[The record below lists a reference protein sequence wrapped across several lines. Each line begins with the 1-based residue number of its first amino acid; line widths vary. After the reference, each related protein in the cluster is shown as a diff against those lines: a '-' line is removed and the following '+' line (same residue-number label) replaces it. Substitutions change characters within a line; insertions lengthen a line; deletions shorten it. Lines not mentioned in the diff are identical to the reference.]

1 MMILTGNQDFQMFST
16 GDDNYQIISSGNKN
30 YTEFKYAPPDFG
42 VGVYHDKET
51 GIDTYYHLLELDK
64 IVGFIKK
71 EFEPYDRFVNPES
84 GDYGRV
90 NHTVIEL
97 DFKVYNKESEPWLRQ
112 ELNTTKHYYIN
123 SENDPKINEIIQGLK
138 DYGFVMSEGTVE
150 ECYYN
155 YLGINMFGKFAWELY
170 ERK

>member
-1 MMILTGNQDFQMFST
+1 MMILTGNQDNQMIST
-16 GDDNYQIISSGNKN
+16 GEDNK

-97 DFKVYNKESEPWLRQ
+97 DFKVYNKE
-112 ELNTTKHYYIN
+112 LNTTKHYYIN
-123 SENDPKINEIIQGLK
+123 SENEPKINEIIQGLK

>member
-1 MMILTGNQDFQMFST
+1 MMILTGKEYQMIST
-16 GDDNYQIISSGNKN
+16 GDKN

-51 GIDTYYHLLELDK
+51 GKDTYYHLLELDK

-71 EFEPYDRFVNPES
+71 EFEPYDKYVNPES

-97 DFKVYNKESEPWLRQ
+97 DFKVYNKE
-112 ELNTTKHYYIN
+112 LNTTKHYYIN
-123 SENDPKINEIIQGLK
+123 SENEPKINEIIQGLK
-138 DYGFVMSEGTVE
+138 DYGFVMPEGTVE

-155 YLGINMFGKFAWELY
+155 YLGINMFGKFAWEKY
-170 ERK
+170 EKK

>member
-1 MMILTGNQDFQMFST
+1 MNILDWRVKMMIST
-16 GDDNYQIISSGNKN
+16 GDKSPKISTGEDNKYI
-30 YTEFKYAPPDFG
+30 EFKYAPSDFEI
-42 VGVYHDKET
+42 GVYHDKET
-51 GIDTYYHLLELDK
+51 KTDTYYHLLELDK

-97 DFKVYNKESEPWLRQ
+97 DFKVYNKE
-112 ELNTTKHYYIN
+112 LNTTKHYYIN
-123 SENDPKINEIIQGLK
+123 SENEPKINEIIQGLK
-138 DYGFVMSEGTVE
+138 DYGFVMSEGSVE

-170 ERK
+170 EKK

>member
-1 MMILTGNQDFQMFST
+1 MMILTGN
-16 GDDNYQIISSGNKN
+16 DNYQIVSSGDKSPKISSGDKN

-71 EFEPYDRFVNPES
+71 EFEPYNRFVNPKS

-97 DFKVYNKESEPWLRQ
+97 DFKVYNKE
-112 ELNTTKHYYIN
+112 LNTTKHYYIN
-123 SENDPKINEIIQGLK
+123 SENEPKINEIIQGLK

-155 YLGINMFGKFAWELY
+155 YLGINMFGKFTWELY

>member
-1 MMILTGNQDFQMFST
+1 MISTGNKSPK
-16 GDDNYQIISSGNKN
+16 ISSGDKN
-30 YTEFKYAPPDFG
+30 YTEFKYASPDFG

-71 EFEPYDRFVNPES
+71 EFKPYDRFIPES

-123 SENDPKINEIIQGLK
+123 SENEPKINEIIQGLK

-155 YLGINMFGKFAWELY
+155 YLGINMFGKFTWELY

>member
-1 MMILTGNQDFQMFST
+1 MMIST
-16 GDDNYQIISSGNKN
+16 GKDNYQMISTGNDKH
-30 YTEFKYAPPDFG
+30 TEFKYAPPDFG

-51 GIDTYYHLLELDK
+51 GIDTYYHLLALDK
-64 IVGFIKK
+64 IVGFIKN
-71 EFEPYDRFVNPES
+71 EFAPYDRFVNSES
-84 GDYGRV
+84 GDYGKV

-97 DFKVYNKESEPWLRQ
+97 DFKVYNKE
-112 ELNTTKHYYIN
+112 LNTTKHYYIN
-123 SENDPKINEIIQGLK
+123 SENEPKINEIIQGLK

-170 ERK
+170 ER

>member
-1 MMILTGNQDFQMFST
+1 MMISTGNESL
-16 GDDNYQIISSGNKN
+16 NKD
-30 YTEFKYAPPDFG
+30 YTEFKYVPSDFK
-42 VGVYHDKET
+42 VGIYHNKEI
-51 GIDTYYHLLELDK
+51 GIDFYYHLLKLDK
-64 IVGFIKK
+64 VVSFVKK

-123 SENDPKINEIIQGLK
+123 SENEPKINEIIQGLK
-138 DYGFVMSEGTVE
+138 DYGFVMSEGRVE
-150 ECYYN
+150 EGYGN
-155 YLGINMFGKFAWELY
+155 EYLSEGNRVLGKYIY
-170 ERK
+170 EKYEKK